1 MKVSISYY
9 KNKDNQKPDE
19 YTGDCLQDI
28 FIRILDNLGYKVEVE
43 TKGPIC
49 PLCQIG
55 LVLDKHVGNTSE
67 FKCPMCI
74 NEVKKIVIIYR

>member
-9 KNKDNQKPDE
+9 KN
-19 YTGDCLQDI
+19 
-28 FIRILDNLGYKVEVE
+28 VEVK

-55 LVLDKHVGNTSE
+55 LVLDKHVGDTSE

-74 NEVKKIVIIYR
+74 NEVKKIVITYRYPFNQRSRK